1 MQLKIKILLSP
12 LEKSFIEKATFD
24 YQFITTSNSWIL
36 NILK

>member
-12 LEKSFIEKATFD
+12 LEKATFD
-24 YQFITTSNSWIL
+24 YQFITTSNFWIL